1 MSFGGGGS
9 SQPTDTTVTQ
19 TNLPEYVQPY
29 FERLLQR
36 GEAESLQPVTTYQGP
51 RLAYF
56 GPDELAAQSLSRGF
70 GLGGANP
77 ELLQASSDLQAM
89 DFSREPSYQ
98 AAANQPDFVAPQF
111 VKEDFAS
118 GISRLMSPYQ
128 QAVTDIAKN
137 EAVRASQMAERDIA
151 NKAAQAGGLGGY
163 REAILQ
169 GERLRGLGQQ
179 LSDIQTRGSQSAFDR
194 ASRQLAQERGVD
206 LASAKFD
213 AGLLA
218 QLEKDRQMEER
229 LGQTGFDLS
238 SKYGIAG
245 AGALAGVGQQIDKNT
260 ADRIAALSG
269 IGQQQRALQQA
280 SLDLGYEDFLRQ
292 QGATRDQLGF
302 FGGLLRGVPV
312 TPTQRVSTF
321 QQQPG
326 LFQSLAGL
334 GLSGLGLYRGLT
346 Q

>member
-9 SQPTDTTVTQ
+9 QQPTDTTVTQ

-36 GEAESLQPVTTYQGP
+36 SEAESLQPYTPYGGQ

-56 GPDELAAQSLSRGF
+56 GPDELVAQSMTRGF
-70 GLGGANP
+70 GLSGANP
-77 ELLQASSDLQAM
+77 EITQASANLQGM
-89 DFSREPSYQ
+89 DFNRPSDYT
-98 AAANQPDFVAPQF
+98 AASNVEGFAAPQF
-111 VKEDFAS
+111 VKEDFAT
-118 GISRLMSPYQ
+118 GVSRFMSPYQ

-151 NKAAQAGGLGGY
+151 NRAAQAGGLGGY

-179 LSDIQTRGSQSAFDR
+179 LTDIQTRGSQSAFDR
-194 ASRQLAQERGVD
+194 AVAQLGRERAID
-206 LASAKFD
+206 LQGAKFD
-213 AGLLA
+213 LGTLA
-218 QLEKDRQMEER
+218 QLEKDRQMQER

-245 AGALAGVGQQIDKNT
+245 AGALAGVGQQIDKNIG
-260 ADRIAALSG
+260 DRIAALSG
-269 IGQQQRALQQA
+269 IGQQQSALQQA

-292 QGATRDQLGF
+292 QNRARDQLGF
-302 FGGLLRGVPV
+302 FGGMLRGVPV
-312 TPTQRVSTF
+312 QPTRTVSTY

-334 GLSGLGLYRGLT
+334 GLAGLGLYRGLS
-346 Q
+346 